1 MTGFFSPSSHLDP
14 IFPMGQMQEPVT
26 GSHVTPPLH
35 WHRWLHPWPKVPWAH
50 TTWGKE
56 ENEGIKTIFSN
67 SLSFQLSSYK
77 QHVLVSCSQQLTA
90 LLIAYGAQQQQI
102 DMCSTYMNYATI
114 TNISKWLRLIPLVG
128 RYAWYFASSPSFSD
142 ELKGGR
148 GKRGVCWGS
157 SRAKLL
163 ANLLLVGVA

>member
-1 MTGFFSPSSHLDP
+1 MSSWDRLGPFFRKFSWSLFVNGSNTPRPLRGEMTGFSSPSSHLDP

-67 SLSFQLSSYK
+67 SLLFQLSSYK

-102 DMCSTYMNYATI
+102 LIRALPISTT
-114 TNISKWLRLIPLVG
+114 RQ
-128 RYAWYFASSPSFSD
+128 
-142 ELKGGR
+142 
-148 GKRGVCWGS
+148 
-157 SRAKLL
+157 SRTFRNDFVLYR
-163 ANLLLVGVA
+163 